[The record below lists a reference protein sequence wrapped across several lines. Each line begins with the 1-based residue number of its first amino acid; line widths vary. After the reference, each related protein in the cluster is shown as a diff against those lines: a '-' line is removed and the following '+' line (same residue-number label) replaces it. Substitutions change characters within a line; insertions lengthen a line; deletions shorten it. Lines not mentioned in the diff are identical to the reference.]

1 MKLVLIRHGKSDWHA
16 GKDDFERPLNKRGIK
31 DAPIIA
37 RELKERGIIPD
48 RILTSPALR
57 ALTTAQLMA
66 DVFETADLEEQGS
79 LYLASVQDIMQNAF
93 KALEK
98 HETVFIFGHNPGM
111 SIAASS
117 IREIE
122 TPMPTCSAA
131 VISLEK
137 KADEYI
143 VLDSFFLKPKD
154 L

>member
-48 RILTSPALR
+48 KILTSPALR

-66 DVFETADLEEQGS
+66 DVFETTDFEEQDS

-98 HETVFIFGHNPGM
+98 YETVFMFGHNPGM

-137 KADEYI
+137 RSDEYI
-143 VLDSFFLKPKD
+143 VLDSFFLKPRE

>member
-16 GKDDFERPLNKRGIK
+16 GKDDFDRPLNRRGMK
-31 DAPIIA
+31 NAPIMA

-48 RILTSPALR
+48 KILTSPALR

-66 DVFETADLEEQGS
+66 DVFETTDLDEQAS
-79 LYLASVQDIMQNAF
+79 LYLASVQDIMQTAF

-98 HETVFIFGHNPGM
+98 YETVFIFGHNPGM

-117 IREIE
+117 IRKIE
-122 TPMPTCSAA
+122 TPMPTCSVA
-131 VISLEK
+131 VMNLEK
-137 KADEYI
+137 KEDEYS